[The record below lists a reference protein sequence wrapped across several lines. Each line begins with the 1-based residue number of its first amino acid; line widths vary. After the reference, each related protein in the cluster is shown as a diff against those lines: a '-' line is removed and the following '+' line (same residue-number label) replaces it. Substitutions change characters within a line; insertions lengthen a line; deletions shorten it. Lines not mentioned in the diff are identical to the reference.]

1 MLRSGDSTIPS
12 TVYHSLHT
20 TILIL
25 VQDLKGQINDEKVD
39 DKIPLIIRLKA
50 LIKWSKSQC

>member
-1 MLRSGDSTIPS
+1 MLRSGDNTILS

-39 DKIPLIIRLKA
+39 DKIPLIRLTA